1 MEEYYREKGLWT
13 SETWPDIYDR
23 NARLYP
29 DKEAF
34 VAYVG
39 LKRTAK
45 TWAEMK
51 KAIDRLALG
60 FLELGLKK
68 DDRVLCQLPSCIEN
82 IAITLA
88 CHKAG
93 LIHCYSPI
101 NTWELENDSFLSGL
115 EAAAVVTIPQYHNR
129 NHYELFRHLR
139 ESGRHPYLKHILLV
153 GEDVPAGSLSIR
165 NMIDTPIE
173 ERYPVD
179 YLDGRQVSAY
189 DISQVMTTSG
199 STGIPKMV
207 EQTTNGT
214 RLHGLGYIERFGLT
228 GQDTGFT
235 TGYLWSGPTTCNLWV
250 MPQVGGRII
259 MVETFDASEALQIIE
274 REKPTYFSGFP
285 PQIIDVARHPDLAR
299 YNTDSIRFV
308 LWAGA
313 PFPFGVARECEDN
326 LKCHLVSG
334 LGSVDSCMLF
344 IGDIEDGVEIRL
356 ETVGRPLPWDECK
369 VVKNDGS
376 DANAGE
382 VGTLY
387 WRGASGA
394 GGYYKNPELTRQ
406 AWGASGLEGW
416 YNTEDA
422 AFNDADGNLHLVGR
436 VRDMVLR
443 GGQNIFP
450 AEIEDILSGHPKVA
464 EVQIVPMP
472 DTRLGEK
479 ACAYVVTKDGQQL
492 TFEEM
497 ISYLAGKNLARYKLP
512 ERLEIADSL
521 PRVGQKINK
530 RALAL
535 DICRKLLEEGKIS
548 EELAGDFEKKRNL
561 LA

>member
-45 TWAEMK
+45 TWSEMK

-179 YLDGRQVSAY
+179 YLNGRQVSAY

-285 PQIIDVARHPDLAR
+285 PQIIDVARHPELAR

-334 LGSVDSCMLF
+334 LGAVDSCMLF
-344 IGDIEDGVEIRL
+344 IGDIDDSVEIRL